1 MDKPQQNVTV
11 ELMSA
16 VKRNPTSAAVVA
28 KLTHSRLHRHDKP
41 GTGVD
46 VHSLATMS
54 METSRRREDSRMA
67 MDIFPDVKLAATT
80 LIGLILSPIDGVTTE
95 FRYDFMADIGLPSL
109 AVQEIT
115 TVIKEYLEKD
125 LDLRQLAH
133 DIMETTILK
142 DGAAPILI
150 MPESALDDF
159 INNPGS
165 LSTESATSEPS
176 AHFAFRNRLKDEL
189 DKIFLPNGRPRSL
202 GVWRNPTDGA
212 ASIYSA
218 MESAFSP
225 TPNNYESRMVMAFK
239 REKENKLVMAT
250 ESMSANNS
258 YTPVHSENTHFIDNV
273 NVLRLPLVSRKLR
286 EISAQKVE
294 EESRLGY
301 TRYDGDDAKHNVYQI
316 SDTELKNKVF
326 RDPSSP
332 NSGIFATIR
341 SPEYL
346 KRKTIGKPFWKFLPA
361 ESVMVV
367 FEPSDPRKRTHY
379 ITIID
384 PDGNPV
390 RVDAG
395 HDSFNM
401 LSKQFNGFA
410 DNSSVVSS
418 TLGQLAQTR
427 MEGMNDSN
435 TSYETMRMMNNIHRQ
450 LVDANL
456 AAKLRASFGTGELNI
471 GCNEEIYDTMFARE
485 MANRQTQLLLVPA
498 SMINYFAF
506 NIDERGIGRS
516 LLDDSRNILSVRAML
531 LVSEVF
537 NAIRNSISRTNVD
550 IAFDKRDP
558 DPMKSAEVIK
568 AALLASRGS
577 MLPWG
582 TFDLGAL
589 AMHIQ
594 RAGLEITYSGDN
606 QMMPNTRLTYTE
618 TQSQHQ
624 RPDETFRDDLKAL
637 SLAGFNMTPDMLE
650 ATGNEEFAVA
660 VKNNRAQLARR
671 VAMMSNQFN
680 SEFKVLVRRF
690 IMYNGDVMDRIT
702 AIIRKHVKSVI
713 THDVRSK
720 KLSASTASVLTK
732 LKDGIQRSE
741 AKRIVDKYAMEV
753 AKEYISAFEC
763 TLPAHI
769 KSSFPDRVKEIEEK
783 ITALKTVLDHTA
795 STEALG
801 RLVPDTA
808 IIDAWKNQ
816 VTADCARQWF
826 AEAGIDVEVSR
837 YLERPDVPT
846 ELNIKGK
853 SLEEYNAA
861 LINQIVAMAVS
872 DNKAA
877 TAVKNVL
884 ENAGVVEGSGDDTA
898 SSGSSDD
905 TSSSDGDAAP
915 EGGDDGLGEFNFD
928 DLGDDTG
935 GDTPAEEPTAEPEA
949 PQEEPEAT
957 PEPEVKEEPAEPK
970 DDAPKDDKANDDK
983 EKDKK
988 E

>member
-1 MDKPQQNVTV
+1 MNKVQPNVNV
-11 ELMSA
+11 ELMKA

-28 KLTHSRLHRHDKP
+28 KLTHSRLHRHDQP

-95 FRYDFMADIGLPSL
+95 FKYEFMADIGLPSL

-165 LSTESATSEPS
+165 LSSENASGDVSAQ
-176 AHFAFRNRLKDEL
+176 FAFRNGLKAEL
-189 DKIFLPNGRPRSL
+189 DKIFLPDGRPRSL
-202 GVWRNPTDGA
+202 GVLRNPSENA
-212 ASIYSA
+212 PSIYQA
-218 MESAFSP
+218 MESALSGKDFP
-225 TPNNYESRMVMAFK
+225 YESRMVMAFK
-239 REKENKLVMAT
+239 NEEDKLSMAT

-258 YTPVHSENTHFIDNV
+258 FTPVHSEYTHFIDNV
-273 NVLRLPLVSRKLR
+273 NVLRLPLVSKKLR

-294 EESRLGY
+294 NESRLGY
-301 TRYDGDDAKHNVYQI
+301 TRYNGDDAKHDVYKI
-316 SDTELKNKVF
+316 SDTELRNKVF

-332 NSGIFATIR
+332 TSGIFATIR

-346 KRKTIGKPFWKFLPA
+346 NRRTIGKPFWKFLPA

-410 DNSSVVSS
+410 DNSSVVTS

-427 MEGMNDSN
+427 MDGMGDSN
-435 TSYETMRMMNNIHRQ
+435 TTYETMRMMNNIHRQ

-471 GCNEEIYDTMFARE
+471 GCNEEIYDAMFARE
-485 MANRQTQLLLVPA
+485 MSNRQTQLLLVPA

-702 AIIRKHVKSVI
+702 KIIRENIKSVI

-884 ENAGVVEGSGDDTA
+884 ENAGVVEGSGEDTA

-935 GDTPAEEPTAEPEA
+935 GDTPAEEPAAEPEA